1 MIQMT
6 AIIKKDDGSI
16 MVAALLMLVLL
27 TIIGV
32 SATTMSNSELNITAN
47 TQLHKMAFLTA
58 ESGWHVMVN
67 WLAESGWHVMV
78 NWLDDQY
85 PLPTVN
91 LGSDDSEGTDGNDND
106 GDGLT
111 DEHDEYVNF
120 TTAQFD
126 RGSDSDDND
135 GDGDTDEDDE
145 VYDMLPFSDSKSDY
159 RYGTTA
165 EFVGAG
171 IAPGWDPTQFLRY
184 GYQITSTA
192 RVPARQGNAVSQI
205 SVTAGKIE
213 KVGS

>member
-67 WLAESGWHVMV
+67 WL
-78 NWLDDQY
+78 DDQY

-91 LGSDDSEGTDGNDND
+91 LGSVDDDPI
-106 GDGLT
+106 
-111 DEHDEYVNF
+111 NF

-126 RGSDSDDND
+126 LGSDTDDND
-135 GDGDTDEDDE
+135 GDGEIDEDDE
-145 VYDMLPFSDSKSDY
+145 RYDMLPFSDSKSDF

-165 EFVGAG
+165 EYIGAG

-184 GYQITSTA
+184 GYLITSTA